1 MCSCDF
7 RNPSRMSH
15 HGDPPTSFPFKSIYL
30 WRKRPNFFCNH
41 DYVKN
46 MGPIFTALGGKT
58 DCSVFDSIEWFV
70 GGKWSNTSLDSSP
83 SFSLSQLFWNMLLA
97 PNSDLYKN
105 NKLYHFKHD
114 ISYLW
119 TDIHDIHELYSVE
132 YRSKMF
138 LQMITFCFIQV
149 YTASQLF
156 SESGCINISHD
167 TILSATFTAAKPA
180 PTSPPPSPSLR
191 SG

>member
-1 MCSCDF
+1 
-7 RNPSRMSH
+7 
-15 HGDPPTSFPFKSIYL
+15 
-30 WRKRPNFFCNH
+30 
-41 DYVKN
+41 

-156 SESGCINISHD
+156 SESGCKIHGQIVTVWAQN
-167 TILSATFTAAKPA
+167 KPKV
-180 PTSPPPSPSLR
+180 TEMVENDGLCYWSQF
-191 SG
+191 